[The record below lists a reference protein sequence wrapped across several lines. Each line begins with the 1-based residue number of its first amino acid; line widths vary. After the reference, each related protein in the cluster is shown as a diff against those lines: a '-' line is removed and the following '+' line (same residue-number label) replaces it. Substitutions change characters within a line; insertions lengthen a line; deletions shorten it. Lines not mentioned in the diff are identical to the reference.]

1 MKKAAFPIRR
11 ILSTSSRNY
20 RNKVTVFLVCA
31 AISFF
36 MWGLIK
42 LSKVYEAP
50 LKYKLTFQNMPSDK
64 ILVSAEDTVITLFV
78 RARGLEIYGKLFN
91 SRNNRINIDMSGIRL
106 RRVDNTYRGYI
117 RTSRYLKNI
126 ASQLPQDNDLLGV
139 EPDTLRF
146 IFETEYQRKVP
157 VIPDVSL
164 SFVTQFKLYDSL
176 VLKPDSVIIYGVK
189 SILDTIHKITTEHQS
204 YKYLKEDRQI
214 ALKLITPGTKPPV
227 SLSNDSVQV
236 EISVERFTESEVE
249 VPIGTDNAEKLRFRT
264 YPDKVTLTCTVAMR
278 EYERLDASL
287 FSTTIDYQTAI
298 ASGNKLVE
306 VKVVRQPSFVKVIR
320 IEPEKVEFLILK

>member
-1 MKKAAFPIRR
+1 M
-11 ILSTSSRNY
+11 
-20 RNKVTVFLVCA
+20 VCA

-36 MWGLIK
+36 MWSLIK

-50 LKYKLTFQNMPSDK
+50 LKYKLTFQNLPTDK
-64 ILVSAEDTVITLFV
+64 ILVSAEDTVITLYV
-78 RARGLEIYGKLFN
+78 RARGLELYGKLFN
-91 SRNNRINIDMSGIRL
+91 TRKNRINIDMSDIRL
-106 RRVDNTYRGYI
+106 RRVENSYRGYL
-117 RTSRYLKNI
+117 RTSRFLKDI

-146 IFETEYQRKVP
+146 VFETEYQRKVP

-204 YKYLKEDRQI
+204 YKYLKEDRQV
-214 ALKLITPGTKPPV
+214 ALKLINPRTKPPIT
-227 SLSNDSVQV
+227 LSDDSVQV
-236 EISVERFTESEVE
+236 EISVERFTEAEIE
-249 VPIGTDNAEKLRFRT
+249 VPIGIENADKKAYRT

-287 FSTTIDYQTAI
+287 FSTTIDYKTAI
-298 ASGNKLVE
+298 ALGNKLAE

>member
-1 MKKAAFPIRR
+1 
-11 ILSTSSRNY
+11 
-20 RNKVTVFLVCA
+20 
-31 AISFF
+31 

-50 LKYKLTFQNMPSDK
+50 LKYKITFQNMPSDK

-78 RARGLEIYGKLFN
+78 RARGLELYGKLFN
-91 SRNNRINIDMSGIRL
+91 TRNNRINIDMSGIKL
-106 RRVDNTYRGYI
+106 RRVDNTYRGYL
-117 RTSRYLKNI
+117 RTSRFLKDL

-164 SFVTQFKLYDSL
+164 SFATQFKLYDSL
-176 VLKPDSVIIYGVK
+176 VLKPDSVIVYGIK
-189 SILDTIHKITTEHQS
+189 SILDTVHKITTEHQT
-204 YKYLKEDRQI
+204 YRNLKEDRMV
-214 ALKLITPGTKPPV
+214 ALKLQTPGTRPPV
-227 SLSNDSVQV
+227 TLSDDSVQV
-236 EISVERFTESEVE
+236 EISVERFTEAEIE
-249 VPIGTDNAEKLRFRT
+249 VPIGIDSAEKQKFRT

-287 FSTTIDYQTAI
+287 FSTTIDYQSAI
-298 ASGNKLVE
+298 ASGDKLAE

-320 IEPEKVEFLILK
+320 IKPEKVEFLILK